1 MGQKQAAATAAAAAA
16 AAAANRGT
24 VRVREWTLLE
34 SAEQVA
40 ATMRAA
46 DEAALPS
53 APVLPSTARSAAA
66 SQVAPGDAGNSACE
80 VEHLSSV
87 PVPCSSCGVD
97 DGQSARLAFFAMKVP
112 HFGDCELVSCE

>member
-1 MGQKQAAATAAAAAA
+1 MGRRQAAAAAA

-53 APVLPSTARSAAA
+53 APVLPSTARSAAAA